1 MTKNLVYH
9 DKKKGGEKFNFYV
22 LPEVWSDMGPVLE
35 VPVVPLF
42 LNQSKSSDWSCV
54 HKQRLVSKSQ
64 PKSPVAETT
73 STQVNTVVSKDKILL
88 TSFFYINIYVN
99 LCIIAM

>member
-1 MTKNLVYH
+1 MI
-9 DKKKGGEKFNFYV
+9 KKRGGEKFNFYV

-73 STQVNTVVSKDKILL
+73 STQVNTVVFKDFILL
-88 TSFFYINIYVN
+88 KSFFYINIYVN